1 MEHAAMGETAKV
13 TPIGGKVA
21 LQERRQRRKRTGECE
36 APQICDGPQTCKG
49 APETPWERD
58 SYASTAI
65 VEILDRSLHAA
76 AARTT
81 ASLSPASLAGAYFD
95 WLMHLM
101 FSPGKQVQLVEKARR
116 KWFRYFNYAARCAL
130 RRGDSEVCIEPLP
143 QDKRFA
149 DPAWSKFPYNL
160 MSQGFLLQ
168 QQFWHNATTGVRG
181 VTPQHERAVE
191 FASRQVLDIF
201 SPSNF
206 ILTNP
211 EILNAT
217 IAEGGANLVRGWQNL
232 AEDVERAMS
241 AGPPVGAENYLPGEA
256 VAVTPGKV
264 VYRNR
269 LMELIQYEPATEK
282 VRAEPVLIVPAWIMK
297 YYILDLSPEN
307 SLVRYLTGQGFTVFM
322 ISWKNPG
329 PEDRDTGLDDYRKLG
344 VEEALK
350 AVSLIVPARKVH
362 GVGYCLGGTL
372 LAIAAAA
379 KAQNG
384 DDCFASLTFL
394 AAQVDFQDPGE
405 LSLFINESQVAFL
418 EDVMWEQGFLE
429 TKQMAG
435 AFQMLRS
442 NDLVWSRMQH
452 DYFLGKRRPINDLM
466 AWNADQTRM
475 PFRMHSEY
483 LRHLFLDNDLAE
495 GRYEVD
501 GRAIAISDIRTPIFA
516 VGTVKDHVAPWR
528 SVYKLN
534 LLSDTE
540 VTFVLTS
547 GGHNAGIVSEPGH
560 PRRQFQIRT
569 AAADAAY
576 IDPELWLRSAE
587 KRDGSWWPAWTDWLK
602 ERSGEET
609 APPDMAQIEKRADRF
624 VKGGEPSLEAPGE
637 YVFMK

>member
-1 MEHAAMGETAKV
+1 MSRTASV
-13 TPIGGKVA
+13 TPIA
-21 LQERRQRRKRTGECE
+21 PADPPARRRQGAIPGDAFETPPKCK
-36 APQICDGPQTCKG
+36 GPQTCKG
-49 APETPWERD
+49 APPGLWEQD

-65 VEILDRSLHAA
+65 VEIIDRSLHAA
-76 AARTT
+76 AARAT
-81 ASLSPASLAGAYFD
+81 ASLSPAALANAYLD
-95 WLMHLM
+95 WLTHLM
-101 FSPGKQVQLVEKARR
+101 FSPGKQAQLVEKARK
-116 KWFRYFNYAARCAL
+116 KWFRYLNYAARCAM
-130 RRGDSEVCIEPLP
+130 RGGDSEVCIEPLP
-143 QDKRFA
+143 QDKRFT

-191 FASRQVLDIF
+191 FAARQMLDIF

-217 IAEGGANLVRGWQNL
+217 MTEGGANLVKGWQNL

-241 AGPPVGAENYLPGEA
+241 ASPPVGTENFIPGET

-269 LMELIQYEPATEK
+269 LMELIQYEPATGK
-282 VRAEPVLIVPAWIMK
+282 VRAEPILIVPAWIMK

-307 SLVRYLTGQGFTVFM
+307 SLVKHLTGQGFTVFM

-329 PEDRDTGLDDYRKLG
+329 PEDRETGLDDYRQLG

-350 AVSLIVPARKVH
+350 AVSLIVPERQVH

-379 KAQNG
+379 RAQNG
-384 DDCFASLTFL
+384 DDRFASLTFL
-394 AAQVDFQDPGE
+394 AAQVDFQEPGE
-405 LSLFINESQVAFL
+405 LSLFINESQVSFL

-429 TKQMAG
+429 TRQMAG

-442 NDLVWSRMQH
+442 NDLIWSRMQH
-452 DYFLGKRRPINDLM
+452 DYLLGKRRPMNDLM

-501 GRAIAISDIRTPIFA
+501 GRAIAISDIRAPIFA
-516 VGTVKDHVAPWR
+516 LGTEKDHVAPWR

-560 PRRQFQIRT
+560 PRRRFQIRT
-569 AAADAAY
+569 ALADASY
-576 IDPELWLRSAE
+576 IDPDLWLRSAE
-587 KRDGSWWPAWTDWLK
+587 ERDGSWWPTWCDWLRA
-602 ERSGEET
+602 RSGEET
-609 APPDMAQIEKRADRF
+609 SPPEMALIERRAENF
-624 VKGGEPSLEAPGE
+624 VKDGEPSLDAPGD